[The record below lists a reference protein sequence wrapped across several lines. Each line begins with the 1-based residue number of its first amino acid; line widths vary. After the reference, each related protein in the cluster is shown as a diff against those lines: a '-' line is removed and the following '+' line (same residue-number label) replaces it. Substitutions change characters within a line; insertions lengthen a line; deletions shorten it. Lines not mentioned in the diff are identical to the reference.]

1 MLFGYQKG
9 VPLSNDSNV
18 STNVQCQEKPEA
30 WMLHGQIN
38 CMQLIRSN
46 DLFVP
51 SYFFF
56 FDMLNALLL
65 TLPFVLVV
73 ICGFWCQYNANEKHC
88 FI

>member
-9 VPLSNDSNV
+9 VPVSNDSNV
-18 STNVQCQEKPEA
+18 SAVQCQEKPET

-38 CMQLIRSN
+38 RMQLIRSN

-51 SYFFF
+51 SYFFC